1 MFADAVGHGG
11 EPGHERIEHRVLKA
25 AARRAARAVVRGGV
39 VTGAGVG
46 CVPGRTVIHAFFRD
60 GLKHARRLLRLRLR
74 VIQALR
80 HLRRVG
86 DGDGGVL
93 FRGRLFRLHRLVRH
107 DLRELRGEMLQPRN
121 AFLGQTLGIGLR
133 LVPLFDFFLGRVVAL
148 ALRLIALDV
157 VVLVRRR
164 VRCGRFGLLVDIFQ
178 RTVKL
183 GGHEY
188 VFGRGILGLF
198 FLDHFRRDGPAAIG
212 RLRTGCRGI
221 RLKILIFVQN
231 GFQGEFFGVQIERNV
246 LWRAIKLV
254 HMVNSFL

>member
-25 AARRAARAVVRGGV
+25 AARRAIRTVVRGGV

-60 GLKHARRLLRLRLR
+60 GLEHARRLLRLRLR

-80 HLRRVG
+80 HLRRGG

-93 FRGRLFRLHRLVRH
+93 CRGRLFRFHRLVRH

-133 LVPLFDFFLGRVVAL
+133 LVPLFDFFHGRVVAL

-157 VVLVRRR
+157 VVFVRRGVRR
-164 VRCGRFGLLVDIFQ
+164 VCAGLRSDILQ
-178 RTVKL
+178 RTVEL

-254 HMVNSFL
+254 HMVNSF